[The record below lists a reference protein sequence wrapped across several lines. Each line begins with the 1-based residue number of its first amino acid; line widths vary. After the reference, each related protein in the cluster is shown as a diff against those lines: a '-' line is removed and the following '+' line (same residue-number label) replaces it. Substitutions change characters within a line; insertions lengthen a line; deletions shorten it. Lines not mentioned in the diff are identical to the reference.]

1 MDGSISD
8 ITFFLSNGHT
18 TILGHQCDIVS
29 LWPISHSQSSAFCE
43 QFANSLGHT
52 EMHFPVLFSTSCH
65 NLSVNDPVPGL
76 VVQ

>member
-8 ITFFLSNGHT
+8 IALFLLKGHT
-18 TILGHQCDIVS
+18 TMLGHQRDIVL
-29 LWPISHSQSSAFCE
+29 LWPICHSQSSAFCE
-43 QFANSLGHT
+43 QFANSLGQT

-65 NLSVNDPVPGL
+65 NWTVNGPVPGL